1 MLVSSRASSTRGF
14 RTMSESIHDDTPA
27 EAGQDDSAVGKA
39 FQDPGVLQVYQTGE
53 LTVVGFAGKDV
64 PDEVCIAGYRDQM
77 NKLIEEHNV
86 KVMAVDLSG
95 VKLVPSGMLGL
106 LTSIRKRVDKVEL
119 YNPSDDVR
127 EVLRITNLEK
137 LFEIKTVQF

>member
-1 MLVSSRASSTRGF
+1 
-14 RTMSESIHDDTPA
+14 MSDSVFDERPTSP
-27 EAGQDDSAVGKA
+27 GGSDSAVGKG
-39 FQDPGVLQVYQTGE
+39 FQDPGVLLVYTTGE

-64 PDEVCIAGYRDQM
+64 PDEICIAGYRDQM
-77 NKLIEEHNV
+77 HKLIEEYKV
-86 KVMAVDLSG
+86 KVLAVDLSG

-106 LTSIRKRVDKVEL
+106 LTSIRKKVDRVEL

-137 LFEIKTVQF
+137 LFDIKTVQV

>member
-1 MLVSSRASSTRGF
+1 
-14 RTMSESIHDDTPA
+14 MSDSIHEDSTP
-27 EAGQDDSAVGKA
+27 GPDDSSVGKA
-39 FQDPGVLQVYQTGE
+39 FQDPGILLVYQTGP

-64 PDEVCIAGYRDQM
+64 PDEVCIAGYRDQL
-77 NKLIEEHNV
+77 NQLIEAHQV
-86 KVMAVDLSG
+86 QVMAFDLSG

-106 LTSIRKRVDKVEL
+106 LTSLRKKVGKVEL
-119 YNPSDDVR
+119 YNPSEDVR

>member
-1 MLVSSRASSTRGF
+1 
-14 RTMSESIHDDTPA
+14 MSDSIHEDSTPGA
-27 EAGQDDSAVGKA
+27 DHDSAVKKG
-39 FQDPGVLQVYQTGE
+39 FQDPGVLLVYQTGP

-77 NKLIEEHNV
+77 NKLIADHGV

-106 LTSIRKRVDKVEL
+106 LMTIRKKVERVEL
-119 YNPSDDVR
+119 YNPSEDVR
-127 EVLRITNLEK
+127 EVLALTKLEQM
-137 LFEIKTVQF
+137 FEIKTV

>member
-1 MLVSSRASSTRGF
+1 
-14 RTMSESIHDDTPA
+14 MSDSIHEELNHA
-27 EAGQDDSAVGKA
+27 AGSDSAVGKT
-39 FQDPGVLQVYQTGE
+39 FQDPGVLQVYQVGE

-77 NKLIEEHNV
+77 NQLIADHNV

-106 LTSIRKRVDKVEL
+106 LTSIRKKVGKVEL
-119 YNPSDDVR
+119 YNPSEDVR
-127 EVLRITNLEK
+127 EVLRLTKLET
-137 LFEIKTVQF
+137 LFDIKTVQV

>member
-1 MLVSSRASSTRGF
+1 
-14 RTMSESIHDDTPA
+14 MSESVFDDQPIQ
-27 EAGQDDSAVGKA
+27 AGSSDSAIGKKLTE
-39 FQDPGVLQVYQTGE
+39 GVMHVYQTGP
-53 LTVVGFAGKDV
+53 LTVVGFAGRDV

-77 NKLIEEHNV
+77 NKLIEEHQV
-86 KVMAVDLSG
+86 QVMAVDLSG

-106 LTSIRKRVDKVEL
+106 LTSIRKKVVRVEL

-137 LFEIKTVQF
+137 LFDIKSVQL

>member
-1 MLVSSRASSTRGF
+1 
-14 RTMSESIHDDTPA
+14 MSDSIHDDHESHP
-27 EAGQDDSAVGKA
+27 DDSSVGA
-39 FQDPGVLQVYQTGE
+39 APFRDPGVLQVYQTGE

-77 NKLIEEHNV
+77 NKLIDEHQV

-106 LTSIRKRVDKVEL
+106 LTSIRKKVGRVEL

-137 LFEIKTVQF
+137 LFEIKTVQL